1 MVPWT
6 LRPVL
11 VCAVLAAAVGTV
23 RCSTGCSCTQ
33 EKVAFTLTR
42 STDEGRITGYND
54 DLIVTY
60 DHVITDVGGSFSG
73 LKNPSVFTCK
83 VPGVYM
89 FSFTALAQKHHSAYI
104 KLLKNGQFQT
114 ALWAGRVQGN
124 HGSGSSTAVLHLR
137 RGDRVW
143 LAIGSPGYY
152 ALHSNENRFATF
164 TGVLL
169 YPD

>member
-1 MVPWT
+1 MAPWT
-6 LRPVL
+6 LQTVV
-11 VCAVLAAAVGTV
+11 VCAVLSAVVGTGH
-23 RCSTGCSCTQ
+23 CAAGCSCSQ
-33 EKVAFTLTR
+33 ERVAFTLTR
-42 STDEGRITGYND
+42 STNEGRITGYND
-54 DLIVTY
+54 DLVVTF
-60 DHVITDVGGSFSG
+60 DHVISDVGGSFAG
-73 LKNPSVFTCK
+73 EKNPSVFTCA
-83 VPGVYM
+83 VPGAYM

-104 KLLKNGQFQT
+104 KLLKNGEFQT

-137 RGDRVW
+137 TGDRVW

-152 ALHSNENRFATF
+152 GLHSNENRFATF